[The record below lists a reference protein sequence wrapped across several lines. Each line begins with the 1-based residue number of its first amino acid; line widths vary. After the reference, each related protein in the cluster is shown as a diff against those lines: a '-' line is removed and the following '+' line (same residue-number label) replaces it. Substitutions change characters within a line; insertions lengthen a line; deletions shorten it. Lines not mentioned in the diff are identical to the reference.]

1 MAKKEDIKQYL
12 ETANAWFE
20 ANGWKAFPFQ
30 IQAWN
35 SYWKRENGI
44 VNAPTGSGK
53 TLSILMAVLAENY
66 HQENPIPGTKL
77 IWITPIRALSKEI
90 EKSAKRAI
98 EDLDMDW
105 EVGVR
110 TGDTSSKDRA
120 KQIDTPPEILITTP
134 ESLHL
139 LISTDGYKK
148 RFQSLQCIVVDEWH
162 DLLGTKRGVQM
173 ELALSRLRHVVP
185 KLSVWGISATIGNM
199 NEALDVLLGVYKQ
212 KKVIIKSDLIKEIAI
227 ETVFPDEIETLP
239 WSGHLGI
246 SLLDKVIPILR
257 NSNSTLLFT
266 NTRSQTEIWYQK
278 ILEAA
283 PELAGQMA
291 MHHGSISRDIRNWV
305 EEELHKGKLK
315 AVICTSSLD
324 LGVDFRPVETII
336 QVGSPKGV
344 ARFMQ
349 RAGRSGHQPGA
360 VSRIYCVPTH
370 SMELM
375 EFSALRKAYKEKI
388 LEDRIPYIRSFDVL
402 LQYLMT
408 LAVSGGFRSQEIFEE
423 IKTTYCFSSITED
436 EWLWLLGFLS
446 TGGKTLKAYDEYK
459 KLGSVK
465 GEYRVMNKKVA
476 VRHKLSI
483 GTIVSDAMVNI
494 KYVSGKKIGTVEEW
508 FIGQLNPGDNF
519 WFGGRSLEYVRMKG
533 MDALVRKSKKKTG
546 RIPSWL
552 GGRIPMSSPVANG
565 MRGLISDFKKG
576 IIEDEEMREL
586 SPLLELQTLRSA
598 LPKSTELLIEKFQSS
613 EGFHIFMYPFEGRFV
628 HEGMGS
634 LLAKR
639 ISKIKPITFSIAM
652 NDYGFEL
659 LSDQEIPLEE
669 ALEMDLFSVK
679 GLNADI
685 QASVNAI
692 ELGRRK
698 FREIARISG
707 LIFDGYP
714 NKKKRDRHLQS
725 SAGLLFDVF
734 HEYEP
739 NNLLYLQT
747 IDEVMH
753 FQLEEIRMRK
763 ALERIASQ
771 KIIIKQ
777 VRQVSPFSFPI
788 LVDRLREKL
797 SSEQLSTRMSKMR
810 LQTFE

>member
-1 MAKKEDIKQYL
+1 MNSKKNITQYL
-12 ETANAWFE
+12 ETAIAWFE
-20 ANGWKAFPFQ
+20 ANEWKAFPFQ

-35 SYWKRENGI
+35 AYWKRENGI

-66 HQENPIPGTKL
+66 HQEKPIPGTKL

-90 EKSAKRAI
+90 EKSAKKAI
-98 EDLDMDW
+98 EDLDLDW
-105 EVGVR
+105 DVGVR
-110 TGDTSSKDRA
+110 TGDTSTTERA
-120 KQIDTPPEILITTP
+120 KQLDTPPEILITTP

-139 LISTDGYKK
+139 LIATKGYVE

-185 KLSVWGISATIGNM
+185 NLSVWGISATIGNM
-199 NEALDVLLGVYKQ
+199 KEALDVLLGVHKQ
-212 KKVIIKSDLIKEIAI
+212 KKVIIKSDLIKEISI
-227 ETVFPDEIETLP
+227 ETVFPDELETLP
-239 WSGHLGI
+239 WAGHLGI
-246 SLLDKVIPILR
+246 RLLDKVIPIIQK
-257 NSNSTLLFT
+257 SNSTLLFT

-278 ILEAA
+278 ILEAS
-283 PELAGQMA
+283 PSLAGNMA

-344 ARFMQ
+344 ARFIQ

-360 VSRIYCVPTH
+360 VSKIYCVPTH

-375 EFSALRKAYKEKI
+375 EFSALRKAYEEKI

-408 LAVSGGFRSQEIFEE
+408 LAVSGGFKAAEIYEE
-423 IKTTYCFSSITED
+423 IKTTFCYNSMNEE
-436 EWLWLLGFLS
+436 EWSWILGFLS

-476 VRHKLSI
+476 QRHKLSI
-483 GTIVSDAMVNI
+483 GTIVSDAMLNI
-494 KYVSGKKIGTVEEW
+494 KYVRGKKIGNVEEW

-519 WFGGRSLEYVRMKG
+519 WFGGRSLEFVRMTG
-533 MDALVRKSKKKTG
+533 MDALVRNSKKKNG

-552 GGRIPMSSPVANG
+552 GGRIPLSSPVANG

-576 IIEDEEMREL
+576 KIEDREMQEL
-586 SPLLELQTLRSA
+586 SPLLELQASRSL
-598 LPKSTELLIEKFQSS
+598 LPKASELLIEKFQSS
-613 EGFHIFMYPFEGRFV
+613 EGYHIFIYPFEGRFV
-628 HEGMGS
+628 HEGMAS

-669 ALEMDLFSVK
+669 ALEKQLFSVK
-679 GLNADI
+679 NLNEDI

-734 HEYEP
+734 HQYEP

-763 ALERIASQ
+763 ALERIATQ
-771 KIIIKQ
+771 KIKIKH
-777 VRQVSPFSFPI
+777 VKQVSPFSFPI

-797 SSEQLSTRMSKMR
+797 SSEQLGARMAKMK
-810 LQTFE
+810 LQTFD